1 MKTLNY
7 LINITKYLS
16 KLHLNE
22 KIKCH
27 LRHPLCM
34 NANIKKSLKKRSK
47 LRKIFYKNKQRKTDN
62 EKVLEKAT

>member
-27 LRHPLCM
+27 HRHLLCM
-34 NANIKKSLKKRSK
+34 NANIEKSLKKRSK